1 MVAATKSQRSVKQGL
16 HHREKTDTRAADSE
30 EEIESEEDDLSEG
43 TEEQSSEEE
52 SDEGAE
58 HNGDDSAS
66 GSNEEEDENGDDVD
80 DDDDDD
86 EQEQSNA
93 RMESR
98 LSASGEPC
106 TFDLRNLVAV
116 SSHQLNASLLYSSK
130 RPARESDITISL
142 EDSRIQ
148 VDEEQLLEKA
158 RDGCAQLISA
168 IWQLPKETSD
178 AGPLV
183 TLPSYFEIK
192 IPRALVSYGRL
203 SLGNTLW
210 TEIY

>member
-1 MVAATKSQRSVKQGL
+1 MVAAAKSQRSAKQG
-16 HHREKTDTRAADSE
+16 HDHRVTTDTRAADSD
-30 EEIESEEDDLSEG
+30 EEIESEEDDVSEG
-43 TEEQSSEEE
+43 TGEQSSEEG

-66 GSNEEEDENGDDVD
+66 GNEEEEDEIDDDGDDV
-80 DDDDDD
+80 D

-93 RMESR
+93 RIESQ
-98 LSASGEPC
+98 LAVSGEQC

-116 SSHQLNASLLYSSK
+116 NSHQLNASSLHSSK
-130 RPARESDITISL
+130 RLAGESDITIPL

-168 IWQLPKETSD
+168 IWKLPTEKSD

-192 IPRALVSYGRL
+192 IPRALVSYGWSL
-203 SLGNTLW
+203 LGNTW
-210 TEIY
+210 WAEIY

>member
-66 GSNEEEDENGDDVD
+66 GSNEEEDENGDDD

-93 RMESR
+93 RMESQ
-98 LSASGEPC
+98 LFSSGEQC

>member
-1 MVAATKSQRSVKQGL
+1 MVAATKSQRSAKQGL
-16 HHREKTDTRAADSE
+16 HHRVKTDTRAADSE
-30 EEIESEEDDLSEG
+30 EEIESVEDDFSEG

-52 SDEGAE
+52 SEEGAE
-58 HNGDDSAS
+58 HNGDDSVS
-66 GSNEEEDENGDDVD
+66 GSNEEEDESGG
-80 DDDDDD
+80 DDDDD

-93 RMESR
+93 RMESQ
-98 LSASGEPC
+98 LSSSGEQC

-192 IPRALVSYGRL
+192 IPRALVSYDRL